1 MNKQVKNKINQINRK
16 IKRQN
21 KKINKTRRNIQRRK
35 KVKNRNMFAAY
46 TKNFKKQFTIL
57 SQSGNFMKVK
67 GRDLI
72 YKIPESLV
80 TENSTNILTIIPSNP
95 AYWLGTRISAIASG
109 YQNYRPLK
117 FNVHYVPQCAV
128 TQQGNVI
135 GGTLWAMAPNSDNLQ
150 QTLRT
155 SNGGMLTQCYKPGR
169 SIVNLRRNLQFNLFR
184 MGGKFDQESNPFI
197 YIALTIGTVD
207 NSQNRILP
215 GYFYVDYIYEL
226 RNPIGDSIK
235 YYNSGLL
242 KNQDYKGNYI
252 NETLINCSEGSINL
266 GTIIQKDNS
275 KYFWHEKEVEVP
287 NDSYVWY
294 FSNQILTTSSGG
306 EIPENILDIE
316 YTSTLPTDK
325 NSEISVATNLLIINN
340 DVIALL
346 NLDPDTS
353 IFFDPTEYSANYVY
367 KLKDPDIIDNE
378 HFHFVFQYDEQ
389 ILKILSD
396 DWTVNMIESV

>member
-21 KKINKTRRNIQRRK
+21 KKINKSRRILQRRK
-35 KVKNRNMFAAY
+35 KRNKNMFAAY

-57 SQSGNFMKVK
+57 SQSGNYMRVK

-72 YKIPESLV
+72 YKIPDKLIN
-80 TENSTNILTIIPSNP
+80 ENNTDILTVIPSNP

-109 YQNYRPLK
+109 YQNFRPIK

-169 SIVNLRRNLQFNLFR
+169 SIINLRRNLQFNLFR

-197 YIALTIGTVD
+197 YIALTIGTID
-207 NSQNRILP
+207 NSQNKILP

-235 YYNSGLL
+235 YYNSGLI

-252 NETLINCSEGSINL
+252 NETLINCSEGTINL
-266 GTIIQKDNS
+266 GTTIQKDNN
-275 KYFWHEKEVEVP
+275 KFYWHEKEVEIP
-287 NDSYVWY
+287 NNSYVWY
-294 FSNQILTTSSGG
+294 FSNQILTTNSGG
-306 EIPENILDIE
+306 EVPDNILDIE
-316 YTSTLPTDK
+316 YTSILSIDE
-325 NSEISVATNLLIINN
+325 NQEITTNTTLLIIN
-340 DVIALL
+340 D
-346 NLDPDTS
+346 DS
-353 IFFDPTEYSANYVY
+353 IIIQAFRPNSNTTFFPASYSANYVY
-367 KLKDPDIIDNE
+367 VVKNPQIIDNE
-378 HFHFVFQYDEQ
+378 NFNLILQDQY
-389 ILKILSD
+389 ITIKVLSD
-396 DWTVNMIESV
+396 DWTVNMVESA

>member
-1 MNKQVKNKINQINRK
+1 
-16 IKRQN
+16 
-21 KKINKTRRNIQRRK
+21 
-35 KVKNRNMFAAY
+35 MFAAY

-57 SQSGNFMKVK
+57 SQSGNYMRVK

-72 YKIPESLV
+72 YKIPDKLIN
-80 TENSTNILTIIPSNP
+80 ENNTDILTVIPSNP

-109 YQNYRPLK
+109 YQNFRPIK

-169 SIVNLRRNLQFNLFR
+169 SIINLRRNLQFNLFR

-197 YIALTIGTVD
+197 YIALTIGTID
-207 NSQNRILP
+207 NSQNKILP

-235 YYNSGLL
+235 YYNSGLI

-252 NETLINCSEGSINL
+252 NETLINCSEGTINL
-266 GTIIQKDNS
+266 GTTIQKDNN
-275 KYFWHEKEVEVP
+275 KFYWHEKEVEIP
-287 NDSYVWY
+287 NNSYVWY
-294 FSNQILTTSSGG
+294 FSNQILTTNSGG
-306 EIPENILDIE
+306 EVPDNILDIE
-316 YTSTLPTDK
+316 YTSILSIDE
-325 NSEISVATNLLIINN
+325 NQEITTNTTLLIIN
-340 DVIALL
+340 D
-346 NLDPDTS
+346 DS
-353 IFFDPTEYSANYVY
+353 IIIQAFRPNSNTTFFPASYSANYVY
-367 KLKDPDIIDNE
+367 VVKNPQIIDNE
-378 HFHFVFQYDEQ
+378 NFNLILQDQY
-389 ILKILSD
+389 ITIKVLSD
-396 DWTVNMIESV
+396 DWTVNMVESA